1 VPAARGQNAGQLR
14 NRKIVPR
21 RKVEPCDDGRTRRG
35 RKEGRMAGAD
45 APAPLLVRG
54 IVMSMVPRVRLG
66 GGGRDEIRRAGMD
79 GLQRDAPQ
87 SGRSGQE
94 EKCEQRELTESRHHA
109 GKLAL
114 GLGRW

>member
-1 VPAARGQNAGQLR
+1 
-14 NRKIVPR
+14 
-21 RKVEPCDDGRTRRG
+21 
-35 RKEGRMAGAD
+35 MAGAD
-45 APAPLLVRG
+45 APAPLVVRD

-87 SGRSGQE
+87 AGRSGQE
-94 EKCEQRELTESRHHA
+94 EECEQRELTESRHHA
-109 GKLAL
+109 GKLAF